1 MKLCGRIFGNAI
13 AFFLLLLSTVLVLS
27 CSSGNPEIRSTRVQV
42 LRVEGSNG
50 AFAERLS
57 VFVFFDDTDG
67 PADFGSIIVTHDDS
81 GLTWTI
87 SPDEVMVRL
96 RGKDRWAGSNALA
109 GPADEPL
116 PKGEYTIAVADLAG
130 NEALAKFTLP
140 TPNFPTRSPYR
151 LSISRSQW
159 KLERNPDAED
169 FGTVWFLLFDGDD
182 RLVNSWKVPDAAKT
196 AQEGPIQTL
205 TAVAPSAVTAQCY
218 IENKAGTA
226 GVLLTPL
233 SLR

>member
-1 MKLCGRIFGNAI
+1 MKLCGRIFVKAI
-13 AFFLLLLSTVLVLS
+13 AVFLILLFSFLAPS
-27 CSSGNPEIRSTRVQV
+27 CSSGNPEIRTTRVQV
-42 LRVEGSNG
+42 MRVEGSNG

-67 PADFGSIIVTHDDS
+67 PADFGSIILTHDDS

-87 SPDEVMVRL
+87 SSDEVMVRL

-109 GPADEPL
+109 GPADAPL
-116 PKGEYTIAVADLAG
+116 PKGEYTIAVQDLAG
-130 NEALAKFTLP
+130 NEAVTKFTLP
-140 TPNFPTRSPYR
+140 TPDFPDRSPYR

-159 KLERNPDAED
+159 KLERNTDAGD
-169 FGTVWFLLFDGDD
+169 FSNVWFLLFDGED
-182 RLVNSWKVPDAAKT
+182 RLVNSWKVPDAGKT

-205 TAVAPSAVTAQCY
+205 SAVAPSAVTAQCY

>member
-1 MKLCGRIFGNAI
+1 MKLCGRSFGNAI
-13 AFFLLLLSTVLVLS
+13 AFFLSLLSTVLVLS

-57 VFVFFDDTDG
+57 VFAFFDDTDG

-87 SPDEVMVRL
+87 SSDEVMVRL

-109 GPADEPL
+109 GPADAPL
-116 PKGEYTIAVADLAG
+116 PKGAYTIAVQDLAG
-130 NEALAKFTLP
+130 NEALTKFTLP
-140 TPNFPTRSPYR
+140 TPDFPARSPYR

-159 KLERNPDAED
+159 KLERNPDAGD
-169 FGTVWFLLFDGDD
+169 FNNVWFLLFDGDD
-182 RLVNSWKVPDAAKT
+182 RLVNTWKVPDAAKT

-218 IENKAGTA
+218 IENKAGSA

>member
-1 MKLCGRIFGNAI
+1 MKLCGRIFVKAI
-13 AFFLLLLSTVLVLS
+13 AFIPLLLFTIFVLS
-27 CSSGNPEIRSTRVQV
+27 CSSGNPEIRTTRVQV

-67 PADFGSIIVTHDDS
+67 PADFGSIILTHDDS

-87 SPDEVMVRL
+87 SSDEVMVRL

-109 GPADEPL
+109 GPADAPF
-116 PKGEYTIAVADLAG
+116 PKGEYTIAVQDLAG
-130 NEALAKFTLP
+130 NEAVAKFTLP
-140 TPNFPTRSPYR
+140 TPDFPARSPYQ
-151 LSISRSQW
+151 LSISQGRW
-159 KLERNPDAED
+159 KLERNPDAGD
-169 FGTVWFLLFDGDD
+169 FSNVWFLLFDGDD

-205 TAVAPSAVTAQCY
+205 FAVAPSAVTAQCY

-226 GVLLTPL
+226 GVLLTPR